1 MAKKSSKKAA
11 SKAPA
16 SKPAAKSS
24 KNAAKKASKAPAKK
38 ASSKPAKKAAPV
50 KFDALAP
57 IAVDTGKGASAA
69 EIGTQLVAMFNQGQF
84 TEIEDK
90 FWNKKEIASIEG
102 VGVGMAWIGVKAV
115 RAKNDAWMADHEIH
129 GGSAEGPYVGS
140 TGFAVRFKM
149 DVTTK
154 STGERMVMDEIGVY
168 TIEDGKIVC
177 EEFMYGSK

>member
-1 MAKKSSKKAA
+1 MAKKTSKKAA

-16 SKPAAKSS
+16 SKPAAKPA
-24 KNAAKKASKAPAKK
+24 KKAPKKAAKKAA
-38 ASSKPAKKAAPV
+38 SKPAKKAAPM

-115 RAKNDAWMADHEIH
+115 RAKNEAWMADHEIH

-168 TIEDGKIVC
+168 SIEDGKIVC

>member
-1 MAKKSSKKAA
+1 MAKKTSKKAA
-11 SKAPA
+11 PKAAA
-16 SKPAAKSS
+16 SKPA
-24 KNAAKKASKAPAKK
+24 KKPAKAPAKK
-38 ASSKPAKKAAPV
+38 AASKPAKKAAPV

-168 TIEDGKIVC
+168 SIEDGKIVC

>member
-1 MAKKSSKKAA
+1 MAKKSTKKAA
-11 SKAPA
+11 KKAPA
-16 SKPAAKSS
+16 SKPA
-24 KNAAKKASKAPAKK
+24 KKASK
-38 ASSKPAKKAAPV
+38 KPAKKAAKKAAPM

-69 EIGTQLVAMFNQGQF
+69 EIGTQLVEMFNKGQF

-115 RAKNDAWMADHEIH
+115 RAKNEAWMADHQIH

-168 TIEDGKIVC
+168 SIEDGKIVC

>member
-1 MAKKSSKKAA
+1 MAKKSG
-11 SKAPA
+11 
-16 SKPAAKSS
+16 
-24 KNAAKKASKAPAKK
+24 KKASKK
-38 ASSKPAKKAAPV
+38 ASTKASGKPAKKAASSGKKASKKQPAKAAPV
-50 KFDALAP
+50 RFDPLAP
-57 IAVDTGKGASAA
+57 IAVDTGRGMSAA

-115 RAKNDAWMADHEIH
+115 RAKNEAWMEDHVIH

-149 DVTTK
+149 DVETK
-154 STGERMVMDEIGVY
+154 STGERNIMDEIGVY
-168 TIEDGKIVC
+168 SVEDGKIVC